1 MPIVMQTRRYVI
13 RISRRSH
20 SMLSEVLGA
29 VVFFLICATEGM
41 VGVHR
46 LHYVY
51 SRVV

>member
-1 MPIVMQTRRYVI
+1 MPIVMQTRMYVI
-13 RISRRSH
+13 RISRRSR
-20 SMLSEVLGA
+20 SMLSEILGA
-29 VVFFLICATEGM
+29 YVFLIGAIEGM